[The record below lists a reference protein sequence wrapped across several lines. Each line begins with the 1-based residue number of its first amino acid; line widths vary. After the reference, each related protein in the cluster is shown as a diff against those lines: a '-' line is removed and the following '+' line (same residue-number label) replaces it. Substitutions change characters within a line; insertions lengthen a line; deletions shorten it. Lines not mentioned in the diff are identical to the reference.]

1 MHWVYIILLSVG
13 GAVIGAIA
21 AYMALGL
28 ATASSTSDLD
38 QERWVALSSLAR
50 LVYAVESGE
59 QDAIDEALAVAREVL
74 GR

>member
-59 QDAIDEALAVAREVL
+59 QDAIDEALAVARKAL